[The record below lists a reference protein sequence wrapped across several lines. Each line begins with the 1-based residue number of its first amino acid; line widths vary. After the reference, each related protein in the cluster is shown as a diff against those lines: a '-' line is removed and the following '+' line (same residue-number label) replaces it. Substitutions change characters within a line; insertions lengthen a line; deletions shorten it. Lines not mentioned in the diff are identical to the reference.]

1 MSELR
6 QKYTFRF
13 GGKKIIFIKKPSE
26 SEAHVFGKAVLFA
39 LYRDE
44 YPDLT
49 VEIPVEGK
57 YKPDLVSFDEEGRLR
72 FWAESGTVSR
82 RKVADL
88 LHKYPATHLV
98 FLRHTFNLDT
108 FADLVKKACTSLPR
122 RRTAPVEII
131 GRPADLTPFI
141 DKKSELRIRRSDC
154 RIVVL

>member
-1 MSELR
+1 MSGLR

-13 GGKKIIFIKKPSE
+13 GGRKIIFIKKPSE
-26 SEAHVFGKAVLFA
+26 SEAHVLGKAVLFA

-57 YKPDLVSFDEEGRLR
+57 YKPDLVSFDEGGRPR

-98 FLRHTFNLDT
+98 FLRHTLNVDT
-108 FADLVKKACTSLPR
+108 FAELVEKACASLPR
-122 RRTAPVEII
+122 NRTAPVEII
-131 GRPADLTPFI
+131 GRPADLSPFI
-141 DKKSELRIRRSDC
+141 DKKHELSIRRSDC
-154 RIVVL
+154 RVVVL